1 MAPAS
6 ALTSAV
12 MLFFGVITFIII
24 MLLPAIM
31 ELKKP
36 RDAGPKI
43 LEDYEQNG
51 INLLRDMETS
61 VKIDWTIIRQVA
73 EIIAI
78 LPSLEP

>member
-1 MAPAS
+1 MVPAS
-6 ALTSAV
+6 ALTSTV

-24 MLLPAIM
+24 MLLPALM

-36 RDAGPKI
+36 KDAGPKM
-43 LEDYEQNG
+43 LESDVDSG
-51 INLLRDMETS
+51 INLLVDMETS
-61 VKIDWTIIRQVA
+61 VKFDLALVRRVA

>member
-1 MAPAS
+1 MVPAS

-24 MLLPAIM
+24 MLLPALM
-31 ELKKP
+31 ELKNPK
-36 RDAGPKI
+36 DAGPKT
-43 LEDYEQNG
+43 LESNEQHG
-51 INLLRDMETS
+51 INLLVNIESD
-61 VKIDWTIIRQVA
+61 VKFDWATIKRVA

>member
-1 MAPAS
+1 MVPAS

-24 MLLPAIM
+24 MLLPALM

-36 RDAGPKI
+36 KDAGPKI
-43 LEDYEQNG
+43 LENGEQHG
-51 INLLRDMETS
+51 INLLVNIEGEA
-61 VKIDWTIIRQVA
+61 KFDWVTVRRVA
-73 EIIAI
+73 EIIAF

>member
-1 MAPAS
+1 MIPAS

-12 MLFFGVITFIII
+12 ILFFGVLTFIII

-36 RDAGPKI
+36 KDAGPKM
-43 LEDYEQNG
+43 LEDDVQHET
-51 INLLRDMETS
+51 NLLVNIESD
-61 VKIDWTIIRQVA
+61 VKFDWAIVKRVA

-78 LPSLEP
+78 LPNLEP

>member
-1 MAPAS
+1 MVQNS

-12 MLFFGVITFIII
+12 ILFFGVITFIII

-36 RDAGPKI
+36 KDAGPRK
-43 LEDYEQNG
+43 LENEEHVIG
-51 INLLRDMETS
+51 LLVNIESD
-61 VKIDWTIIRQVA
+61 VKFDWAIVRRVA

-78 LPSLEP
+78 LPGLEP